1 MDADAFHR
9 RAPINHPDRVRH
21 YRVHRDRDRYFHRL
35 GANGE
40 ILMPVGF
47 RVIEQVAG
55 LLSETE
61 ARLVSELAPA
71 VGKTPRAVRYALNL
85 LMGAGRARR
94 EGGLYFAC
102 AAAPRVSAAKE
113 EAA

>member
-1 MDADAFHR
+1 
-9 RAPINHPDRVRH
+9 
-21 YRVHRDRDRYFHRL
+21 
-35 GANGE
+35 
-40 ILMPVGF
+40 MPVGF

-71 VGKTPRAVRYALNL
+71 IGKTPRAIRYALAS
-85 LMGAGRARR
+85 LMGDGRVRR
-94 EGGLYFAC
+94 HGDAYYALPAVQE
-102 AAAPRVSAAKE
+102 AKPAQPV